1 MSAFIGIDLGT
12 TFSAISYIDETGRPK
27 IIPNKEG
34 KNITPSVVSERD
46 GKIEVGE
53 FASKTWAIEPEKA
66 AARFKRVMSDKSFKF
81 NLGDKEFSPAELSS
95 FVLRKLVQDTKNVT
109 GEIEEVVITIPANF
123 SNEARE
129 ATMEAGK
136 LAGLDVNFIINEP
149 TAAALYY
156 AFAKEQELSGYYAV
170 YDLGGGTFDISVI
183 KVSGQ
188 DVEIISS
195 NGIEKCGGDDFDK
208 AIYELIEKKYE
219 EKLVKKS
226 ILLIFQ

>member
-1 MSAFIGIDLGT
+1 
-12 TFSAISYIDETGRPK
+12 
-27 IIPNKEG
+27 
-34 KNITPSVVSERD
+34 
-46 GKIEVGE
+46 
-53 FASKTWAIEPEKA
+53 
-66 AARFKRVMSDKSFKF
+66 MSDKSLKFK
-81 NLGDKEFSPAELSS
+81 LGNKEFSTAELSS
-95 FVLRKLVQDTKNVT
+95 FVLRKLIQDTKNVT

-183 KVSGQ
+183 KVTGQ

-208 AIYELIEKKYE
+208 AIYSLIEKSMKK
-219 EKLVKKS
+219 KLVRK
-226 ILLIFQ
+226 